1 MSYKHLDPELHE
13 LAQKARII
21 QDLALNLGAKEVVV
35 SIGSSVSNERSQRN
49 RLLEKCEQSRS
60 MGISV
65 RLLVDGRYSVH
76 SASDPNPKSMKPFLK
91 RAIDSTRYLEQDPH
105 RHLLPRDEM
114 SYSDVSDLKLFDSSW
129 HIQDPENR
137 NESLCDLEEACLH
150 EAEQHETI
158 VRSITAH
165 VWDSYSK
172 SVMLFSNGHS
182 CGWSRTSFGKGAEL
196 TLVEQRQ
203 KADGSQIERLP
214 EAYDFYSARQLSSL
228 PKNAEIASSLF
239 SRGKRRIA
247 SGPIQSQKIPIIL
260 ENRAAGRIL
269 GMILSPLSGG
279 SIYEKRSC
287 MMNRRNTTIG
297 SSSLTIYDDPLV
309 PMGLASSPYTADGQS
324 RNKTPL
330 ITNGVLNNYLLSLYN
345 ARRLNMSPTTGGSTS
360 NIVIDPGSRSE
371 QELLK
376 SLPKAARIEGFLGG
390 NANALTGDFSYGI
403 TGTYFEYGE
412 PVSQLS
418 EMNISGNLFSLLE
431 SYLEPASNTWTFS
444 SYRTPSLLFDA
455 AQLSGI

>member
-1 MSYKHLDPELHE
+1 MSYDHLPQELHE
-13 LAQKARII
+13 LAQKAQAI
-21 QDLALNLGAKEVVV
+21 QSLALNLGAEEVVI

-49 RLLEKCEQSRS
+49 KTLEKCQQSRS

-65 RLLVDGRYSVH
+65 RLLIDGRYSVH

-105 RHLLPRDEM
+105 RNILQRHEM
-114 SYSDVSDLKLFDSSW
+114 SYSDVSNLKLLDSSW
-129 HIQDPENR
+129 SAQGPDDR
-137 NESLCDLEEACLH
+137 NKSLNDLEEACLS
-150 EAEQHETI
+150 EANQHTTT
-158 VRSITAH
+158 VRSVTAH

-172 SVMLFSNGHS
+172 SVLLFSNGHS

-196 TLVEQRQ
+196 TLVEHRQ
-203 KADGSQIERLP
+203 KEDGSQMERLP

-228 PKNAEIASSLF
+228 PTDTEVASSLF
-239 SRGKRRIA
+239 VRGARRMS
-247 SGPIQSQKIPIIL
+247 SGPIQSQKLPIIL
-260 ENRAAGRIL
+260 ENRAVGRIL

-279 SIYEKRSC
+279 AIYEKRSC
-287 MMNRRNTTIG
+287 MLERLNTTIG
-297 SSSLTIYDDPLV
+297 SSSLTIYDDPMV

-324 RNKTPL
+324 RHTTPL

-360 NIVIDPGSRSE
+360 NIVIDPGPRSE

-376 SLPKAARIEGFLGG
+376 ALPKAVRIEGFLGG
-390 NANALTGDFSYGI
+390 NANSLTGDFSYGI

-412 PVSQLS
+412 PVSRLS

-455 AQLSGI
+455 AQLSGL